1 MPKYN
6 NKLEKFQ
13 NLATGSRTFI
23 RISPDM
29 DLKSKAD
36 LKRLYDT
43 FLSSKTTTRN
53 YGESLSE
60 EQQKGKVGEKSIV

>member
-1 MPKYN
+1 
-6 NKLEKFQ
+6 
-13 NLATGSRTFI
+13 
-23 RISPDM
+23 M

-43 FLSSKTTTRN
+43 FLSSKTTTGN

>member
-1 MPKYN
+1 
-6 NKLEKFQ
+6 
-13 NLATGSRTFI
+13 
-23 RISPDM
+23 M
-29 DLKSKAD
+29 DLKSEAD